1 MYINEDSVT
10 RNMLERIRSI
20 QESKTVPDSNLAI
33 LAEEAGKEKAKKAL
47 DAIAITNDPKFG
59 TNALQNQIDQFRSF
73 VDSGAQFTEPED
85 GNVAESPLIYI
96 PSTRNL
102 VFSGIIPCLNNLK
115 FQYVLKTT
123 TGNGCFIWSNGMI
136 LNKDNIQIL
145 NKLFGNYMTWKDTWN
160 TESADFDKMVKNML
174 NS

>member
-1 MYINEDSVT
+1 MFNNREDVTT
-10 RNMLERIRSI
+10 RNMLDRIRLL
-20 QESKTVPDSNLAI
+20 QESKTTPNSNLSI
-33 LAEEAGKEKAKKAL
+33 LMEGKDDAKKAL
-47 DAIAITNDPKFG
+47 DAIAITDDPKFG

-85 GNVAESPLIYI
+85 GKVSESPLIYI

-145 NKLFGNYMTWKDTWN
+145 NKLFGNYLTWKDTWN

-174 NS
+174 NG